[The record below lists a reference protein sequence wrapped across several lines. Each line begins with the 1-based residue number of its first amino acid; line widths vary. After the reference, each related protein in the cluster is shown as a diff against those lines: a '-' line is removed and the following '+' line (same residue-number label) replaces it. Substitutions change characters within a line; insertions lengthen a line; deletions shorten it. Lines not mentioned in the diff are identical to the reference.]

1 MKINS
6 SATVLPVSNLAASLR
21 YFVDVLGFREAFR
34 FGQYAGIERDECQI
48 HLSQRG
54 NPNTSEPGT
63 AAVYI
68 FCDEVDTYHAEIVR
82 RGANVVEPPKN
93 YDYGMRDFVVRDL
106 DGNRVSFGAPVSSG
120 EVRS

>member
-6 SATVLPVSNLAASLR
+6 SAAVFPVSDLDASLLHFR
-21 YFVDVLGFREAFR
+21 DVLGFREAFR

-63 AAVYI
+63 GAIYI
-68 FCDEVDTYHAEIVR
+68 FCDEVDSYYAEIVS
-82 RGANVVEPPKN
+82 RGANIAEPPRD
-93 YDYGMRDFVVRDL
+93 YEYGMRDFVVRDP
-106 DGNRVSFGAPVSSG
+106 DGNRLSFATKCL
-120 EVRS
+120 